1 MGIQRQPLLS
11 LENGV
16 KNAASAFSFSFKL
29 AFEAEI
35 LIIHVSQEMSVQP
48 QLTKI
53 LMVGKI
59 RDQNLSEVWS
69 Y

>member
-1 MGIQRQPLLS
+1 ML
-11 LENGV
+11 
-16 KNAASAFSFSFKL
+16 FFSFKL

-53 LMVGKI
+53 LMGGKI